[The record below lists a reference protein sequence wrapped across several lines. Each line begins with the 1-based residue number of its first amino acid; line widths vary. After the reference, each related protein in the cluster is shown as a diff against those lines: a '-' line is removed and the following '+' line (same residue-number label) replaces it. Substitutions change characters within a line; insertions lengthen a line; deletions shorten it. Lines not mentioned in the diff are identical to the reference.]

1 MASLGFRPPQFS
13 EELAWLPV
21 WLQQSSELVEEPRI
35 ADKEP
40 IEGLASLRVNIS
52 QEGDLDRL
60 SREEGGYN
68 SCHLFLSGED
78 SSRISSAPSPG
89 DVLHLRLYLSSDSES
104 QHRQSQLSCA
114 FRGQCDSDKVLPV
127 PEVEFAAATGEKEDQ
142 TKTKNDAV
150 RADVLPPT
158 SITDAMEKFGPEKLT
173 DKGDCRELS
182 EEKLN
187 VKNVEDGDISDA
199 VELSVA
205 ASEALVI
212 HELVNSRS
220 EALATEAVLEAAL
233 QVKQARLESLEGVSS
248 CPTEEPDEIDFL
260 SDLDDLT
267 MLDAFEDVG
276 LSFSSF
282 SNQHACGSD
291 ICLVKDSPMSKN
303 CDGCDNRQKQVYL
316 FPQENEHSNDLTSG
330 LKTPTLAGHHFQS
343 EKEISHVSDTV
354 QRVGTPIMETSVQPQ
369 VNMDSCDARTLQ
381 NAKEDKVTH
390 LTTDR
395 FRSGCFG
402 GWTGK
407 AIIDAPVQSRWK
419 SIPNCFA
426 VETSFLSESGDV
438 APDENS
444 FVHKHESRPQMAADQ
459 SVQFEGLRDQTDGG
473 ISVSQDV
480 KSTNVSLVDPL
491 CSVVPCSISS
501 ESAGS
506 PLVQDQN
513 CREANAQNC
522 FSLTDDLGMGN
533 FLRTSELNVESVC
546 EKGQTLSPITAERS
560 AAAVRRQLNSLRTYS
575 TLPLKHDSLRENGR
589 PSHDQLPPS
598 NLEHN
603 MCSAI
608 FSDKRDS
615 ERPLPIRSTI
625 EHIHRDA
632 EEVQNATV
640 LENSVLLV
648 TNDKKSSNE
657 RANDGVEFQVQPLK
671 GRRSPLILNQRIH
684 QRLRTSRLLVH
695 GSLIKKN
702 PVRASRKNPSS
713 KLHYGRI
720 LQETQSEG
728 KIRNG
733 SQVSSRKRIHFSEA
747 EGGLQQTNEHK
758 KLNSLH
764 KRCSTTRVSNRFES
778 DSPIQDIKR
787 CFPVN
792 AKDGKKLIFQDVE
805 FLLTGFSSIKEKEIE
820 GLIRKYGGV
829 VLADI
834 PSPSNSR
841 GKRNSMSKFRQL
853 PVVLCSK
860 KLQTTKFLYGC
871 AINALILKIKWL
883 TDSIVAGSAVPPG
896 KYIVLPSRPDPTFLR
911 IGKPVRV
918 NNHACI
924 FDSVG
929 IMLHGKH
936 SFCTKFAAII
946 QHGGGRVFKTLQWLV
961 QSLDSEKISLGV
973 IVAEDESRASRHL
986 RHCASERKIP
996 VMPTSWIV
1004 KSLHSGKLLPLTVN
1018 NHAPS
1023 RSIMDPEF
1031 PVSMDWSQE
1040 I

>member
-1 MASLGFRPPQFS
+1 MASVGFRRPQFS

-21 WLQQSSELVEEPRI
+21 WLQQSSELVEEAPI

-78 SSRISSAPSPG
+78 SSRISSASSPG

-104 QHRQSQLSCA
+104 QNRQSQLSCA

-127 PEVEFAAATGEKEDQ
+127 PEVEFSAATGEKEDQ

-158 SITDAMEKFGPEKLT
+158 SIPDAMEKFGPENLT
-173 DKGDCRELS
+173 DNGDCRELS

-187 VKNVEDGDISDA
+187 VKNFEDSDSSDA

-220 EALATEAVLEAAL
+220 EALGTEAVLEAAL

-248 CPTEEPDEIDFL
+248 CPTEETDEIDFL

-267 MLDAFEDVG
+267 MMDAFEDVG

-303 CDGCDNRQKQVYL
+303 CDGCDNRQKHVSL
-316 FPQENEHSNDLTSG
+316 LPQENEHSNDLASC
-330 LKTPTLAGHHFQS
+330 LKTPTLASHHLQS

-390 LTTDR
+390 LTADG
-395 FRSGCFG
+395 FRSRWFD

-407 AIIDAPVQSRWK
+407 PRWK
-419 SIPNCFA
+419 SIPKCFA
-426 VETSFLSESGDV
+426 VETSFLSESADV

-444 FVHKHESRPQMAADQ
+444 FVHKHESRPQIAADE
-459 SVQFEGLRDQTDGG
+459 SVQFEGLHDQAEGG
-473 ISVSQDV
+473 FSVSQDV

-501 ESAGS
+501 EYAGS
-506 PLVQDQN
+506 PLVQDPN

-522 FSLTDDLGMGN
+522 FSLTDDLGVGN
-533 FLRTSELNVESVC
+533 FLRTSELNVESVY
-546 EKGQTLSPITAERS
+546 EKGQTLSPITGERS
-560 AAAVRRQLNSLRTYS
+560 AATVRRQLNSLKTYS
-575 TLPLKHDSLRENGR
+575 TLPLKYDSLRENGR
-589 PSHDQLPPS
+589 PSHDQSTPL

-603 MCSAI
+603 LCSAI
-608 FSDKRDS
+608 FSDKRDF
-615 ERPLPIRSTI
+615 ERPLPVRSTI
-625 EHIHRDA
+625 EYIHRDA
-632 EEVQNATV
+632 EEVQNARV

-657 RANDGVEFQVQPLK
+657 RAKYGVEFQVKPLK
-671 GRRSPLILNQRIH
+671 GTRSPLILNQRIH

-702 PVRASRKNPSS
+702 PVRASRKNPSN
-713 KLHYGRI
+713 KLHYSRI
-720 LQETQSEG
+720 LEETQSEG
-728 KIRNG
+728 KNRDG
-733 SQVSSRKRIHFSEA
+733 SQVSSRKRVHFSEA
-747 EGGLQQTNEHK
+747 EGVLQQTNDHK
-758 KLNSLH
+758 KLKSLH
-764 KRCSTTRVSNRFES
+764 KRCSATRVSKRFES
-778 DSPIQDIKR
+778 DSSIQDMKR
-787 CFPVN
+787 CFPVR
-792 AKDGKKLIFQDVE
+792 AKDVKKLIFQDVE

-820 GLIRKYGGV
+820 GLIRNYGGV

-841 GKRNSMSKFRQL
+841 GKRNSMSKFQQL

-860 KLQTTKFLYGC
+860 KLQTTKFLFGC
-871 AINALILKIKWL
+871 AINAPILKIKWL
-883 TDSIVAGSAVPPG
+883 TDSIAAG
-896 KYIVLPSRPDPTFLR
+896 KYIVLSSRPLPMFLR

-1023 RSIMDPEF
+1023 RSIMAPEF
-1031 PVSMDWSQE
+1031 PLSMDWSQE